1 MKSETIPSPRIPI
14 WLQLSLATMVVLA
27 VSIGILSYVII
38 ERQRTSLYDHIV
50 KLGSVSLSYVADN
63 AKVPL
68 LTNDTLTLSTLINN
82 VASVD
87 GHFYAMIV
95 DTDGVIKAHT
105 DHEKVD
111 TRFEPFTRTGER
123 VQQGVVSYFNYLLP
137 DGRPVL
143 NLSMPIL
150 FQEKQLGEVHVGL
163 SIDFI
168 RKLFVDERAFLVV
181 ATLIIIALGMVVAV
195 MYSLRFTRPLS
206 VLVQATSQI
215 ARGNYDFKVDGS
227 RNDEL
232 GQLGQAFNRMG
243 EELSRQ
249 AMIKESFGKYVG
261 SEVLDLITRSPGQP
275 WLKGQRSEA
284 SILFADI
291 RGFTAYAEGREPEE
305 VVEKLNDFFAI
316 ATEVIFSHGGYV
328 DKFIGDSVLAVFGI
342 PVAHPDHRER
352 CIRAAVAMQRQLARA
367 AGAGN
372 PLLASVGIGISSGI
386 VVAGNIGSSV
396 KMEYTVIG
404 DSVNV
409 ASSLNSLAR
418 AGEIIVDSD
427 GATDLGGFA
436 EVEALPPQKI
446 KNREQLVEVF
456 RVVKTLCCLLALLPP
471 LFGCAPLG
479 PQSRDDAAA
488 PAMAEHSPALLP
500 DSAQFQ
506 AIRDEQSGR
515 YQEALTYW
523 RKAEALVD
531 GKITILSAQL
541 QELAEIYAR
550 QGVALFD
557 RKDSDGARQAFLEA
571 LRLDPQ
577 NETALDYLKN
587 RYQAERTIEYT
598 VREGDSFAAIADSV
612 YGSVDDAFA
621 VRYLSS
627 GGGLQDE
634 PEVGDTLLLADLDT
648 LFSQI
653 LIDYGKQIRVARR
666 LFADKE
672 YEAVLSVAL
681 SILGDNPGDEE
692 ASYILNRSLLLLA
705 ERFRDEQR
713 YDEAIA
719 MLNRVDPAFK
729 NVSSLIEQLGQEQR
743 QKMERD
749 RLQANAE
756 LFRRGEQLAAR
767 GHYLEALETFLQV
780 DSTHDGIQWAIAD
793 VKKQLAAQAEEQF
806 KQGVKSFVEE
816 DLVGAIA
823 AWERALRFD
832 PNHTNAA
839 DSLQKAL
846 RLLERV
852 REIN

>member
-1 MKSETIPSPRIPI
+1 MKSEKIPSPRIPI

-27 VSIGILSYVII
+27 VSISILSYVII

-68 LTNDTLTLSTLINN
+68 LTDDTLTLSTLINN

-111 TRFEPFTRTGER
+111 TRFEPFERTGER
-123 VQQGVVSYFNYLLP
+123 VQQGAVTYFNYRLP

-163 SIDFI
+163 SVNFI
-168 RKLFVDERAFLVV
+168 RQLFVDERTFLVA
-181 ATLIIIALGMVVAV
+181 ATLIIIGLGMIVAV

-206 VLVQATSQI
+206 ALVQATSQI
-215 ARGNYDFKVDGS
+215 ARGNYDFKVDSS

-232 GQLGQAFNRMG
+232 GRLGQAFNRMG

-261 SEVLDLITRSPGQP
+261 SEVLDLITRSPGQA

-305 VVEKLNDFFAI
+305 VVEKLNEFFAI

-342 PVAHPDHRER
+342 PVAHADHRER
-352 CIRAAVAMQRQLARA
+352 CIRAAVAMQHQLARA
-367 AGAGN
+367 AGGGN
-372 PLLASVGIGISSGI
+372 PLLSSVGIGIASGI

-409 ASSLNSLAR
+409 ASSLNSLAG

-427 GATDLGGFA
+427 GTMDLDGFA

-456 RVVKTLCCLLALLPP
+456 RVVRTLCCLLAVLPI
-471 LFGCAPLG
+471 LAGCAVPG
-479 PQSRDDAAA
+479 PQSGDDGAAA
-488 PAMAEHSPALLP
+488 ALAEQSLALLP
-500 DSAQFQ
+500 ASTQLQ
-506 AIRDEQSGR
+506 ALRDEGSGR

-523 RKAEALVD
+523 RQAEILVD
-531 GKITILSAQL
+531 EKITYLSEQL
-541 QELAEIYAR
+541 QELAAVYAR
-550 QGVALFD
+550 QGVDLFE
-557 RKDSDGARQAFLEA
+557 RKDGDGARQAFLEA

-577 NETALDYLKN
+577 NRTALDYLKN

-598 VREGDSFAAIADSV
+598 VGEGDSFATIAESV
-612 YGSVDDAFA
+612 YGSADYAFA
-621 VRYLSS
+621 VHHLAN
-627 GGGLQDE
+627 GGRQDE
-634 PEVGDTLLLADLDT
+634 PQVGEILVLADLDT
-648 LFSQI
+648 LFSKI
-653 LIDYGKQIRVARR
+653 LLDYSKQIRVARR

-672 YEAVLSVAL
+672 YEAVLSVAE
-681 SILGDNPGDEE
+681 SILSDNPGDEE
-692 ASYILNRSLLLLA
+692 ASYILNLSLVRLA
-705 ERFRDEQR
+705 ERYRDEER

-719 MLNRVDPAFK
+719 TLTRVDPAFK
-729 NVSSLIEQLGQEQR
+729 NVSPLVKQVRTEQR
-743 QKMERD
+743 QKVERD
-749 RLQANAE
+749 RLQANAA
-756 LFRRGEQLAAR
+756 LFRRGQELAVQ
-767 GHYLEALETFLQV
+767 GDYLEALATFLQV
-780 DSTHDGIQWAIAD
+780 DSTHEGIQRAIAD
-793 VKKQLAAQAEEQF
+793 VKQQLAVKAEEQF
-806 KQGVKSFVEE
+806 KHGVKLFVEE
-816 DLVGAIA
+816 DLTGAIA
-823 AWERALRFD
+823 AWERALRLD
-832 PNHTNAA
+832 PNHTNAS
-839 DSLQKAL
+839 DSLEKAR
-846 RLLERV
+846 RLLQRV
-852 REIN
+852 KEIN

>member
-1 MKSETIPSPRIPI
+1 VKSETIPSPRIPI
-14 WLQLSLATMVVLA
+14 WLQLSLSTMVVLA

-87 GHFYAMIV
+87 GHFYAMII
-95 DTDGVIKAHT
+95 DTNGVIKAHT

-123 VQQGVVSYFNYLLP
+123 VQQGAVSYFNYLLP

-168 RKLFVDERAFLVV
+168 KQLFVDERAFLVV
-181 ATLIIIALGMVVAV
+181 ATLIIIGLGMVVAV

-215 ARGNYDFKVDGS
+215 ARGNYDFKVDGG

-261 SEVLDLITRSPGQP
+261 SEVLDLITRSPGQS
-275 WLKGQRSEA
+275 WLKGRRSEA

-409 ASSLNSLAR
+409 ASSLNNLAG

-479 PQSRDDAAA
+479 PQSGDDAAET
-488 PAMAEHSPALLP
+488 AMAGPSPALLP
-500 DSAQFQ
+500 DSAQLQ

-531 GKITILSAQL
+531 GKITILTAQL

-557 RKDSDGARQAFLEA
+557 RKNGDGARQAFLEA

-598 VREGDSFAAIADSV
+598 VREGDSFAAIAESV
-612 YGSVDDAFA
+612 YGSVDYAFA
-621 VRYLSS
+621 VRHLS

-634 PEVGDTLLLADLDT
+634 PGVGDTLLLADLGT

-672 YEAVLSVAL
+672 YEAVLAVAL

-692 ASYILNRSLLLLA
+692 ASYILNRSLLSLA

-719 MLNRVDPAFK
+719 TLNRVNPAFK
-729 NVSSLIEQLGQEQR
+729 NVSPLIEQLGQEQR

-749 RLQANAE
+749 RLQANVE

-767 GHYLEALETFLQV
+767 GRYLEALEAFLQV
-780 DSTHDGIQWAIAD
+780 DSTHDGIQRAIAG
-793 VKKQLAAQAEEQF
+793 VKKQLVVQAEEQF
-806 KQGVKSFVEE
+806 KQGVKFFVEE

-823 AWERALRFD
+823 AWEKALRFD

>member
-27 VSIGILSYVII
+27 LSIGILSYVII

-68 LTNDTLTLSTLINN
+68 LTDDALTLSTLINN

-95 DTDGVIKAHT
+95 DTNGVIKAHT

-111 TRFEPFTRTGER
+111 TRFESFNGTDER
-123 VQQGVVSYFNYLLP
+123 VRQGAVSYFNYNLP
-137 DGRPVL
+137 DGTPVL

-163 SIDFI
+163 SVDFI
-168 RKLFVDERAFLVV
+168 RQLFIDERTFLVA
-181 ATLIIIALGMVVAV
+181 ATLLIIALGMVAAV
-195 MYSLRFTRPLS
+195 LYSLRFTRPLS
-206 VLVQATSQI
+206 ALVQATAQI
-215 ARGNYDFKVDGS
+215 ARGNYDFKVDSS

-232 GQLGQAFNRMG
+232 GRLGQAFNRMG

-275 WLKGQRSEA
+275 WLKGQRSDA

-305 VVEKLNDFFAI
+305 VVEKLNEFFAI

-352 CIRAAVAMQRQLARA
+352 CIRAAVAMQRQLAQA

-372 PLLASVGIGISSGI
+372 PLLASVGIGIASGI

-396 KMEYTVIG
+396 KMDYTVIG

-409 ASSLNSLAR
+409 ASSLNSLAG

-427 GATDLGGFA
+427 GAADLGGFA

-456 RVVKTLCCLLALLPP
+456 RVVRTLCCLLAVLPA
-471 LFGCAPLG
+471 LAGCAG
-479 PQSRDDAAA
+479 IEPQSGEDAASTV
-488 PAMAEHSPALLP
+488 MAGQSPALLP
-500 DSAQFQ
+500 DSDQLQ
-506 AIRDEQSGR
+506 ALRDERSGR
-515 YQEALTYW
+515 YQKALTYW
-523 RKAEALVD
+523 REVEVLVD
-531 GKITILSAQL
+531 EKITALTGQL
-541 QELAEIYAR
+541 QELADIYAR
-550 QGVALFD
+550 QGVALFE
-557 RKDSDGARQAFLEA
+557 RKDGDGARQVFLEA

-598 VREGDSFAAIADSV
+598 VREGDTFAAIAESV
-612 YGSVDDAFA
+612 YGSADYAFA
-621 VRYLSS
+621 VRHLSD
-627 GGGLQDE
+627 GGRQDE
-634 PEVGDTLLLADLDT
+634 PGVGDILLLADLNT
-648 LFSQI
+648 LYSQI
-653 LIDYGKQIRVARR
+653 LLDYSKQIRIARR
-666 LFADKE
+666 LFADQE

-692 ASYILNRSLLLLA
+692 ASYILNRSLLHLA
-705 ERFRDEQR
+705 DRLRDKQR

-719 MLNRVDPAFK
+719 TLTRVDPAFK
-729 NVSSLIEQLGQEQR
+729 NVSPLIEQLRQEQR
-743 QKMERD
+743 RKMESD
-749 RLQANAE
+749 RLQANVE

-767 GHYLEALETFLQV
+767 GDYLEALATFLQV
-780 DSTHDGIQWAIAD
+780 DSTYDGVQRAIAG

-806 KQGVKSFVEE
+806 KQGVKLFVEE
-816 DLVGAIA
+816 DLSGAIA
-823 AWERALRFD
+823 AWEKALRFD

-839 DSLQKAL
+839 DSLEKAR